1 MEDDGLY
8 ALAYQCEIEEQEREE
23 LIEIEKFYKIDI
35 EEGRHERIAD

>member
-23 LIEIEKFYKIDI
+23 LKEIELFYKIAI
-35 EEGRHERIAD
+35 EEGRYERIAG